1 MASIQDF
8 KTQMFYGGA
17 RSNQFQVQ
25 LSFPTFVAGG
35 MVQAQR
41 ATFLCKAA
49 QLPASTIADVEVQ
62 YRGRSVHF
70 AGERSYQPWVIT
82 VINDG
87 SFGVRDAFETWHNVI
102 QNYNTT
108 MGNLYASEYQQQM
121 TVYQLDRNDAPLKE
135 YQFIN
140 AYPTTIG
147 PIQLSYDQPN
157 EIEQFEVEFAYD
169 YFIPSDVGV
178 DGTPKVKFSASIS
191 LPGLGTIVA

>member
-17 RSNQFQVQ
+17 RSNQFRVH
-25 LSFPTFVAGG
+25 LSFPTWVDGDLL
-35 MVQAQR
+35 QAQR

-49 QLPASTIADVEVQ
+49 QLPASTIADIEVQ
-62 YRGRSVHF
+62 YRGRAVHF

-82 VINDG
+82 IINDG
-87 SFGVRDAFETWHNVI
+87 TFGIRNAFEDWHNGI
-102 QNYNTT
+102 QNYNKTGGMLT
-108 MGNLYASEYQQQM
+108 PANYQRQM
-121 TVYQLDRNDAPLKE
+121 TVYQLDRNDAEEKN

-169 YFIPSDVGV
+169 YFIPSSAGI
-178 DGTPKVKFSASIS
+178 DGQPAFKLNTSVT
-191 LPGLGTIVA
+191 LPVIGTVVV